1 MPGGRAGAGEI
12 EVEAAMKGRAG
23 KHPGEEIEV
32 GGLRPQVGGVI
43 HPSLGMCHS
52 SC

>member
-1 MPGGRAGAGEI
+1 MPGGRAGAGEV

-32 GGLRPQVGGVI
+32 GGLRPQVGGG
-43 HPSLGMCHS
+43 HPSVFRDVPQ
-52 SC
+52 

>member
-1 MPGGRAGAGEI
+1 MPGGRAGAGEV

-23 KHPGEEIEV
+23 KHPGEEIEAP
-32 GGLRPQVGGVI
+32 GWGGVI